1 MDVFDKCLQ
10 VPLAKQMKDAGFDA
24 FYRVLQSAPEAE
36 VTVEGRRLI
45 MLGSN
50 NYLGLATDPRVK
62 QAAAEASLE
71 WGSGTTGSRC
81 LNGTLDLHTEVE
93 RKLARFFHRDAA
105 IFFTSGYMANL
116 GVISALAQRGEF
128 VIVDRRAH
136 ASILDAGRLSTAE
149 VRRFRHNDPLDL
161 ERVLEGCGEAGKL
174 VAVDGVYSMEGDV
187 APLPRIVA
195 ACRKYGARLV
205 LDDAHGLGVLG
216 RTGRGTA
223 EHFNL
228 EDEVDVIVGTTSK
241 SLPAVGGFA
250 VASTQ
255 VIDYLRYGQANRPFI
270 FAASP
275 PAGSMAAVSAALTIL
290 EREPE
295 RRRRLWDITRHVAHA
310 LRGMGFDVGPSQTP
324 IIPVRVG
331 SVERTF
337 AMWKGLTEEGLFV
350 NVVLPPAVPAG
361 GCLIRM
367 TFTSS
372 LTDAHVDRVLSA
384 LETVGGRLGIIPD
397 RHAPA
402 VAAIE
407 ALKAG

>member
-1 MDVFDKCLQ
+1 MDVFEKCMQ

-50 NYLGLATDPRVK
+50 NYLGLAADPRVK
-62 QAAAEASLE
+62 QAAAEASLA
-71 WGSGTTGSRC
+71 WGAGTTGSRC
-81 LNGTLDLHTEVE
+81 LNGTLELHTELE

-116 GVISALAQRGEF
+116 GVISALAQRGDF

-136 ASILDAGRLSTAE
+136 ASILDASRLSTAE
-149 VRRFRHNDPLDL
+149 VKRFRHNDVKDL
-161 ERVLEGCGEAGKL
+161 ERVLESCGDAGKL
-174 VAVDGVYSMEGDV
+174 VAVDGVYSMEGDI

-216 RTGRGTA
+216 RSGRGTA

-250 VASTQ
+250 VASQQ
-255 VIDYLRYGQANRPFI
+255 VVDFLRFGQGNRPFI

-275 PAGSMAAVSAALTIL
+275 PAGSIAAVSTALTIL
-290 EREPE
+290 EQEPE
-295 RRRRLWDITRHVAHA
+295 RRRRLWDVTRRVAHG
-310 LRGMGFDVGPSQTP
+310 LRSLGFDVGPTQTP
-324 IIPVRVG
+324 IVPVLVG
-331 SVERTF
+331 SLEKTF

-350 NVVLPPAVPAG
+350 SVVLPPAVPAG

-367 TFTSS
+367 TFTAS
-372 LTDAHVDRVLSA
+372 LTDAHVDRTLSA
-384 LETVGGRLGIIPD
+384 LENVGARLGIIPE
-397 RHAPA
+397 RRTPA
-402 VAAIE
+402 VG